1 MTESN
6 NQIQKSLSFVT
17 GKTFL
22 FRNTMST
29 EPFISDLTLMVKV
42 SITEPKM
49 ETALEGQFLP

>member
-1 MTESN
+1 
-6 NQIQKSLSFVT
+6 
-17 GKTFL
+17 
-22 FRNTMST
+22 MST